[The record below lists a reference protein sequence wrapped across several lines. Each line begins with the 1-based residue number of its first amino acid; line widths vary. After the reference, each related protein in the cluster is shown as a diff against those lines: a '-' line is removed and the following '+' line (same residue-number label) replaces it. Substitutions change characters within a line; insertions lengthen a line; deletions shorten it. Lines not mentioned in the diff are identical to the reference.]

1 MKFFEYDNIFL
12 RIEKYRNKDLMNYKH
27 QNILFLSQRRKF
39 YMDIN
44 LLEGKV
50 GILYSFNWSKLITI
64 L

>member
-1 MKFFEYDNIFL
+1 
-12 RIEKYRNKDLMNYKH
+12 MNY
-27 QNILFLSQRRKF
+27 NIRIFSFCPKDENF
-39 YMDIN
+39 MDIN